1 MLEESRSPAEQRVL
15 AIAQPV
21 LGGLQPVAKRPAAGA
36 SSLPGDRWPLSSLA
50 VVNLRPAWVHSG
62 RCPSARPRGSPVA
75 ANGSPLY
82 ERLRRAP
89 FIRHILQYPVVER
102 VLRPARG
109 NRGIH
114 RFIRYSMVSVVAVAI
129 TEVVILVCT
138 WVFGLSG
145 IAANTIGCVAAMPA
159 SYELNR
165 KWAWGKGGKSHLWR
179 EVVPFWTLTL
189 LGFLASTGHD
199 AVGRQHDPLPRRD
212 RATALA
218 GDHGGLAVRLGRDL
232 DRQVRDLQPAC
243 FRRLA
248 GGPCARAGQPFS
260 PDRRA
265 QPGLAG
271 AGPGVRGLRC
281 RWALRKLA
289 GTAAGGRGPVT
300 EPAH

>member
-1 MLEESRSPAEQRVL
+1 MPFSQAPGG
-15 AIAQPV
+15 AQ
-21 LGGLQPVAKRPAAGA
+21 
-36 SSLPGDRWPLSSLA
+36 LPQ
-50 VVNLRPAWVHSG
+50 
-62 RCPSARPRGSPVA
+62 
-75 ANGSPLY
+75 NGSPLY

-109 NRGIH
+109 DRGIH

-189 LGFLASTGHD
+189 LGFLASTGTTQLADNMTHSHD
-199 AVGRQHDPLPRRD
+199 VTGLLRSLAIMGASLF
-212 RATALA
+212 AL
-218 GDHGGLAVRLGRDL
+218 GGHL

-243 FRRLA
+243 VRHSQ
-248 GGPCARAGQPFS
+248 GGRCARAGQPFS
-260 PDRRA
+260 RTGGRSS
-265 QPGLAG
+265 GLAG

-289 GTAAGGRGPVT
+289 GTAAGGRGPSDRA
-300 EPAH
+300 AH